1 MRHTV
6 LHDFA
11 RFGMDTIT
19 LAGDFDLKLEA
30 MANSGFTQVMVSAR
44 DVAGY
49 RGGVRAAAHA
59 IKASGLRLTG
69 FQVLRDF
76 EGLSGHLHDY
86 KLDIAKRMIET
97 SAALGA
103 RVMLVCSSTS
113 AHASNEPRAIADDLA
128 KLATLATPFNVK
140 IAFEALSWGRHINE
154 LPQAADVVNLAA
166 HPNLGL
172 CIDSFHMFATN
183 TNLDCIDELDADRI
197 FLAQLS
203 DFMWQETRTPEERIA
218 TARTFRVFPGE
229 GVHGAALVSLVRKL
243 DQIGYARDYSFEV
256 FNDEYQQLP
265 LDFVAER
272 AKRSAQWL
280 DQDVLRSTPAL
291 FA

>member
-1 MRHTV
+1 MDTPRNE
-6 LHDFA
+6 LA

-19 LAGDFDLKLEA
+19 LAGDLDQKLA
-30 MANSGFTQVMVSAR
+30 AIADAGFTQVMLSAR

-49 RGGVRAAAHA
+49 RHGVGAAAKA
-59 IKASGLRLTG
+59 ITASGLRLTG

-76 EGLSGHLHDY
+76 EGLTGHLHDY

-97 SAALGA
+97 SAQLSA

-113 AHASNEPRAIADDLA
+113 GHATHEPARLADDLA

-140 IAFEALSWGRHINE
+140 IAYEALSWGRHVNE
-154 LPQAADVVNLAA
+154 LNQANEIVMRAH

-172 CIDSFHMFATN
+172 GVDSFHMFATKTSLN
-183 TNLDCIDELDADRI
+183 VIDELDPDKI
-197 FLAQLS
+197 FLVQLS
-203 DFMWQETRTPEERIA
+203 DFMWQETRTAEERIA

-229 GVHGAALVSLVRKL
+229 GVHGAALVNLVRKL
-243 DQIGYARDYSFEV
+243 DAIGYSRDYSFEV
-256 FNDEYQQLP
+256 FNDDYQQLP
-265 LDFVAER
+265 LDFVAAR
-272 AKRSAQWL
+272 ARRSAAWL
-280 DQDVLRSTPAL
+280 DRDVLRTTPKL